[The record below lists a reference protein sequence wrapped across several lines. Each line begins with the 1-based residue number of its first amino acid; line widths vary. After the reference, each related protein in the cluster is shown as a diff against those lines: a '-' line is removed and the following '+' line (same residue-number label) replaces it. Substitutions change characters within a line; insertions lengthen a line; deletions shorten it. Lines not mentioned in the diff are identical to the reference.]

1 MIRRVWTPSLTLVLV
16 LSVCG
21 TMFAH
26 HGGAAWDMKTT
37 LTLQGT
43 VHEYRYVNP
52 HVQIYFDV
60 TDDKGQTVRW
70 SVESADPAMLQR
82 QGWSH
87 ETVKMGDRVTIVGH
101 PAKTGVKIMVL
112 DKLILA
118 NGQELE
124 GKAVVN

>member
-1 MIRRVWTPSLTLVLV
+1 MKFMAGI
-16 LSVCG
+16 VCLFLFTIG
-21 TMFAH
+21 TVPAFAH
-26 HGGAAWDMKTT
+26 HGNAAYDQTKPVT
-37 LTLQGT
+37 LNGT
-43 VHEYRYVNP
+43 VTEFDFVNP
-52 HVQIYFDV
+52 HVQIFFDV
-60 TDDKGQTVRW
+60 ADDKGETTHW

-87 ETVKMGDRVTIVGH
+87 ETVKKGDHVTIVGH

-112 DKLILA
+112 EKLVLA

>member
-1 MIRRVWTPSLTLVLV
+1 MLFVA
-16 LSVCG
+16 G

-37 LTLQGT
+37 LMLQGT
-43 VHEYRYVNP
+43 VVEYRYVNP
-52 HVQIYFDV
+52 HVQIFFDV
-60 TDDKGQTVRW
+60 TDDKGQTARW

-87 ETVKMGDRVTIVGH
+87 ETVKKGDHVTIVGH

-118 NGQELE
+118 DRQELE